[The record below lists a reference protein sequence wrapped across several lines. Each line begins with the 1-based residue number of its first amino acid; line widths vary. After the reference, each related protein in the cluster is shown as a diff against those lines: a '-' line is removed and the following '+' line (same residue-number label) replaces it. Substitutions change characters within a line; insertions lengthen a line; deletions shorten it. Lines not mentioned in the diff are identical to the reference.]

1 MNYIFRILKLVWG
14 LFLFAVGVVFSMNA
28 KIGLSPWDVLHTG
41 IAAKINIPVGEAIIA
56 VGLILVILVAIL
68 NEPLGLGTLA
78 NMLLVGIFVQIIL
91 GLNVIPINTTGTL
104 YVGVFM
110 LMIGTC
116 LIAYGTFRYVKAGFG
131 AGPRD
136 SLMVI
141 ISRKTGWKVGTCR
154 YVVEG
159 FALAVGFLMGGLTGI
174 GTAFS
179 IIFIAIAVQVIFK
192 IMKFEPGKIEHE
204 NFKDTAKLIKYH
216 LNYLRVHGKLKRK

>member
-1 MNYIFRILKLVWG
+1 MNYFFRIFKLVWG
-14 LFLFAVGVVFSMNA
+14 LFLFSIGVVLSMNA

-41 IAAKINIPVGEAIIA
+41 LASKVHIPVGESIIA
-56 VGLILVILVAIL
+56 VGLVIVIIVAIL

-78 NMLLVGIFVQIIL
+78 NMILVGTFVQIIFSF
-91 GLNVIPINTTGTL
+91 NIIPVNTSGSL
-104 YVGVFM
+104 LIGILM
-110 LMIGTC
+110 LFIGTT

-141 ISRKTGWKVGTCR
+141 IARKTGWKMGTCR
-154 YVVEG
+154 YVVE
-159 FALAVGFLMGGLTGI
+159 ALALGIGFFMGGLAGI

-179 IIFIAIAVQVIFK
+179 IVFIAVAVQVIFK
-192 IMKFEPGKIEHE
+192 VMKFEPSEVDHE

-216 LNYLRVHGKLKRK
+216 LNHLRVKSKAKK

>member
-1 MNYIFRILKLVWG
+1 MNYLYRLLKLVWG
-14 LFLFAVGVVFSMNA
+14 LFLFAIGVVVSMNA

-41 IAAKINIPVGEAIIA
+41 LASKIHIPVGESIIA
-56 VGLILVILVAIL
+56 VGLVIVIVVAIL

-78 NMLLVGIFVQIIL
+78 NMILVGTFVQIIL
-91 GLNVIPINTTGTL
+91 GYNVIPVNTEGSFIIGVLMLFVGTL
-104 YVGVFM
+104 
-110 LMIGTC
+110 

-141 ISRKTGWKVGTCR
+141 IARKTGWKMGTCR

-159 FALAVGFLMGGLTGI
+159 FALVAGFLMGGLAGV

-179 IIFIAIAVQVIFK
+179 IVFIAIAVQVIFK
-192 IMKFEPGKIEHE
+192 VMKFEPSEVDHE
-204 NFKDTAKLIKYH
+204 NFKDTAKLVQYH
-216 LNYLRVHGKLKRK
+216 LHHLRIKGRARFK